1 MYTLRYT
8 VATLNLEES
17 KITEFTASSYA
28 GNALKDGFSPFL
40 KSIIDFLAVGILLY
54 VKIHVPKNTIC
65 YFKAKTV
72 LKCCIYSI
80 RGRLLIEADL

>member
-17 KITEFTASSYA
+17 KIIEFTASSYG

-40 KSIIDFLAVGILLY
+40 KSIVEFLAAFE
-54 VKIHVPKNTIC
+54 C
-65 YFKAKTV
+65 YFM
-72 LKCCIYSI
+72 
-80 RGRLLIEADL
+80 

>member
-17 KITEFTASSYA
+17 KITEFTASSHG

-40 KSIIDFLAVGILLY
+40 KSIIEFLAALE
-54 VKIHVPKNTIC
+54 C
-65 YFKAKTV
+65 YSMGT
-72 LKCCIYSI
+72 SI
-80 RGRLLIEADL
+80 NDVRFGGR